1 MLHIAIALLSLAVSV
16 AGVAVPSRRLLQVS
30 YGLIA
35 GTIVS
40 GTALVLVD
48 SANLLHVC
56 ASGLVYVAAATVL
69 THIATQRVRQLAK

>member
-1 MLHIAIALLSLAVSV
+1 MLHVAIALLSLAVSV
-16 AGVAVPSRRLLQVS
+16 AGVAVPSRRLLQMS

-56 ASGLVYVAAATVL
+56 ASGLVYVAIATVL
-69 THIATQRVRQLAK
+69 THLAAQRVRQLAK